1 MQNTVFRGYNM
12 QVNSVSAEIIL
23 VQDNANAAALVLQN
37 LGFRILHIGT
47 TISVEGPET
56 LWESVFNVSFVT
68 RKKQILPG
76 IEGGDASYRKAITDS
91 LEIPLKLRQYISGVA
106 FVEPPEFF

>member
-1 MQNTVFRGYNM
+1 M
-12 QVNSVSAEIIL
+12 QVNSVPAEIML
-23 VQDNANAAALVLQN
+23 VQGNADAAALLLQN
-37 LGFRILHIGT
+37 LGFRILHIGA

-68 RKKQILPG
+68 RKKQVSPG
-76 IEGGDASYRKAITDS
+76 IEGRDASYRKAITDR

>member
-1 MQNTVFRGYNM
+1 MQDNTVP
-12 QVNSVSAEIIL
+12 AEVMPL
-23 VQDNANAAALVLQN
+23 QGNANAAALVLQRF
-37 LGFRILHIGT
+37 GFRILHIGT

-68 RKKQILPG
+68 RNKQIYPG
-76 IEGGDASYRKAITDS
+76 IEGGDASYRKAVTDN
-91 LEIPLKLRQYISGVA
+91 LKIPLQLQQLISGVA

>member
-12 QVNSVSAEIIL
+12 QVNRVPAEIML
-23 VQDNANAAALVLQN
+23 VQDNTNAAALVLQN

-68 RKKQILPG
+68 RKKQIFPG

>member
-1 MQNTVFRGYNM
+1 M
-12 QVNSVSAEIIL
+12 QVNSVQAEIIL

-76 IEGGDASYRKAITDS
+76 IEGGDASYRKAITDKKYNEKFCLLTFPGS
-91 LEIPLKLRQYISGVA
+91 LTISSPLVFY
-106 FVEPPEFF
+106 